1 MMGRVSGCRRY
12 RAALIDFIDRH
23 EIGPG
28 TREALDHLDRCRR
41 CENELAEV
49 ALTIHAVRRVMAD
62 AALRDPAGDA
72 WDRLRLRI
80 QRPAASVWRARSTM
94 AGLVAGAGLVATLV
108 GPTTVWHA
116 RGVVEREPGPDSAT
130 LKASTVA
137 DLQAE
142 SAFLNRVRVERVV
155 PAAPVE
161 VDPAAVHWSGPDGLG
176 RAEPAVGTDIQP
188 ERAT

>member
-1 MMGRVSGCRRY
+1 MMGRMGCRRY

-23 EIGPG
+23 EIDPG
-28 TREALDHLDRCRR
+28 TREALDHVGRCRR
-41 CENELAEV
+41 CEDELAEV
-49 ALTIHAVRRVMAD
+49 ALTIHAVRRLMAD
-62 AALRDPAGDA
+62 AAIRDPAGDA
-72 WDRLRLRI
+72 WDRLLLRI
-80 QRPAASVWRARSTM
+80 QRPAASAWRARSTL
-94 AGLVAGAGLVATLV
+94 AGLLAGAGLVATLI

-116 RGVVEREPGPDSAT
+116 REVIEREPGPDAAV
-130 LKASTVA
+130 LRASTVA

-155 PAAPVE
+155 STAPVE

-176 RAEPAVGTDIQP
+176 RAEPAVSTEIQP